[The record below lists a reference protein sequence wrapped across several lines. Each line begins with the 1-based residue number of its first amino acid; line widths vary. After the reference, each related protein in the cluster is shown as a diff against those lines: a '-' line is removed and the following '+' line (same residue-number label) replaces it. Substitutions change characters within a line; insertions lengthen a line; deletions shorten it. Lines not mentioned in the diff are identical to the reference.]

1 MSNQDQQQPQIV
13 YVQAEPKKKN
23 GWFWWRVR
31 NLVISIIVMILLAG
45 GLGSFLGSDDS
56 ETTPRVTPT
65 PVVYVYE
72 NGDQS

>member
-1 MSNQDQQQPQIV
+1 MSEHKDNVQIA
-13 YVQAEPKKKN
+13 YVPVVPEKKG

-31 NLVISIIVMILLAG
+31 RLIIGIVITILLAG

-56 ETTPRVTPT
+56 ETTPRATPT